1 MGGRREERQHINQ
14 YYLSL
19 IYKLGTQAKRSL
31 SSKTSHL
38 AGRKYLGALIIIQQ
52 ALRNVLMYKSFKKED
67 EK

>member
-38 AGRKYLGALIIIQQ
+38 AGRKYRSTLIIIQQ
-52 ALRNVLMYKSFKKED
+52 ALRNVLIHEFE
-67 EK
+67 EGG